1 MAEVEEEKEEEGP
14 HYLRWLCGGGGGGYL
29 ITLLC
34 GYIKN
39 FSRRNSLFSSAKLF
53 G

>member
-1 MAEVEEEKEEEGP
+1 MAEVEEEKEEEEGP
-14 HYLRWLCGGGGGGYL
+14 HYFRWLCGGGGRYL

-34 GYIKN
+34 GYIMN
-39 FSRRNSLFSSAKLF
+39 FSRRNSLFSSVKLF